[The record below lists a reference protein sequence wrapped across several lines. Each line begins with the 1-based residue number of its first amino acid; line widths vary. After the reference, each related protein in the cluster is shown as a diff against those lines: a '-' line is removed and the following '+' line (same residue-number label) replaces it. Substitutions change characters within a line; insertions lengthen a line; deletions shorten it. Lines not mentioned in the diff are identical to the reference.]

1 MGWLQD
7 LTGATARKQLAGAKK
22 KSDAA
27 LKEGYDIGVARYGEA
42 YDEYDPFVTSG
53 TEANTRYNQ
62 LLGLGTDEERQA
74 AQSRYLSDPIFGQIL
89 GQQSNALLR
98 QQNARGA
105 TYGGQ
110 TVQMGGRLGLEAYG
124 GYLDR
129 LKGQG
134 DQGFAATG
142 ARSNIKMG
150 LGDLGYGYGATK
162 AGQEVNYGNSRAQA
176 STIGVNNLLNIA
188 GTAAKAF
195 TAFSDIRLKHDIQ
208 RTGSLPSGLPTYRF
222 KYLGGDDVFEGVMAH
237 EAAEKFPDA
246 VSVHDSGFLTVD
258 YSQIG

>member
-1 MGWLQD
+1 MGFLQD
-7 LTGATARKQLAGAKK
+7 ITGATARKQIAGAKK

-42 YDEYDPFVTSG
+42 YDEYDPYVAG
-53 TEANTRYNQ
+53 GQEANTRYNQ
-62 LLGLGTDEERQA
+62 LLGLGTDEERTA
-74 AQSRYLSDPIFGQIL
+74 AQSRYLSDPIFSSIL

-150 LGDLGYGYGATK
+150 LGDLGYGYGATR
-162 AGQEVNYGNSRAQA
+162 AGQETNYGNARAQA

-195 TAFSDIRLKHDIQ
+195 TAFSDVRLKHNITQ
-208 RTGSLPSGLPTYRF
+208 VGELPSGLPVYDFEYVTGPERYR
-222 KYLGGDDVFEGVMAH
+222 GVLAH
-237 EAAEKFPDA
+237 EAAVLFPAA
-246 VSVHDSGFLTVD
+246 VSEHENGYLQVD